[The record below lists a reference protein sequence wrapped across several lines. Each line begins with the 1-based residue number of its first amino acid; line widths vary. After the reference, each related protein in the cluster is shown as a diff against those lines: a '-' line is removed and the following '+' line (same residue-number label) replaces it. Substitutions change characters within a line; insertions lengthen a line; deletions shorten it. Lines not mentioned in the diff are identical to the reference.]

1 MKAHTE
7 YLWFETKKRADFVD
21 ITDEVAAILARAGLA
36 EGMVRVVVKAMG
48 E

>member
-7 YLWFETKKRADFVD
+7 YLWVETKRRVGCDGRRR
-21 ITDEVAAILARAGLA
+21 E
-36 EGMVRVVVKAMG
+36 RVVVKAMG